1 MTEDEFDEGC
11 RSAISQFV
19 DRYSSLTRNFNH
31 DHLMRVVL
39 KEKDYFKNQTP
50 EENQKLFVEWQVAKN
65 QVRIAGIKE
74 DVNAKFQ
81 EIRDFLD
88 NVPK

>member
-1 MTEDEFDEGC
+1 MK
-11 RSAISQFV
+11 
-19 DRYSSLTRNFNH
+19 
-31 DHLMRVVL
+31 VVL

-65 QVRIAGIKE
+65 RVRIAGIKK

-81 EIRDFLD
+81 EIRSFMD
-88 NVPK
+88 NAVPRYVFKMISKYFFISLRLVAILSS